1 MAGQNPGSP
10 TDFQYFYEDEVYK
23 INNRGQVVYGL
34 VLENYE
40 ANSSDQESD
49 VETPIQKGEIRV
61 VWHPSGTERV
71 ISEKSVSK
79 THGPLSFPCADKAD
93 PHVTPSSCMPMYL
106 PFMNL
111 LFLFELPWPWSWNR
125 TFLNSLLYYS

>member
-23 INNRGQVVYGL
+23 ITNRGQVVFGL

-49 VETPIQKGEIRV
+49 IETPIQKGEIRV

-71 ISEKSVSK
+71 ISEKSVSQDIAIVLASGLRWPV
-79 THGPLSFPCADKAD
+79 HA
-93 PHVTPSSCMPMYL
+93 
-106 PFMNL
+106 L
-111 LFLFELPWPWSWNR
+111 LRSIVKQI
-125 TFLNSLLYYS
+125 S

>member
-23 INNRGQVVYGL
+23 INNSGQVVFGL

-40 ANSSDQESD
+40 ANLSDQESD
-49 VETPIQKGEIRV
+49 TETPIQKGEIRV

-71 ISEKSVSK
+71 ISEKSVSMRQFS
-79 THGPLSFPCADKAD
+79 GVDF
-93 PHVTPSSCMPMYL
+93 TPALEGFYHCYMMSRSYYVRYFIMGSSIPTSL
-106 PFMNL
+106 
-111 LFLFELPWPWSWNR
+111 R
-125 TFLNSLLYYS
+125 GQLNCRES

>member
-23 INNRGQVVYGL
+23 INNRGQVVFGL
-34 VLENYE
+34 VLENFE

-49 VETPIQKGEIRV
+49 IETPIQKGEIRV

-71 ISEKSVSK
+71 VSEKTVSTCLVCWWYTYACPMKDRRLPPINKYLSVVGLFMSK
-79 THGPLSFPCADKAD
+79 YSNLSHCPLCE
-93 PHVTPSSCMPMYL
+93 V
-106 PFMNL
+106 
-111 LFLFELPWPWSWNR
+111 E
-125 TFLNSLLYYS
+125 

>member
-23 INNRGQVVYGL
+23 INNRGQVVFGL

-49 VETPIQKGEIRV
+49 METAIQKGEIRV

-71 ISEKSVSK
+71 ISEKSVSEK
-79 THGPLSFPCADKAD
+79 INRK
-93 PHVTPSSCMPMYL
+93 
-106 PFMNL
+106 NL
-111 LFLFELPWPWSWNR
+111 VSR
-125 TFLNSLLYYS
+125 D

>member
-23 INNRGQVVYGL
+23 INNHGQVVFGL

-49 VETPIQKGEIRV
+49 IETPIQKGEIRV

-79 THGPLSFPCADKAD
+79 NMSSDSCRLRPISVQHPKVSNSSVARLERVQQPLG
-93 PHVTPSSCMPMYL
+93 L
-106 PFMNL
+106 
-111 LFLFELPWPWSWNR
+111 R
-125 TFLNSLLYYS
+125 G

>member
-23 INNRGQVVYGL
+23 INNTGQVVFGL

-79 THGPLSFPCADKAD
+79 DHGPLSVSHMPTNLSTLFPRTHTDAIIV
-93 PHVTPSSCMPMYL
+93 HYS
-106 PFMNL
+106 L
-111 LFLFELPWPWSWNR
+111 LFSPLGLGSESEV
-125 TFLNSLLYYS
+125 

>member
-23 INNRGQVVYGL
+23 INNRGQVVFGL

-49 VETPIQKGEIRV
+49 IETPIQKGEIRV

-79 THGPLSFPCADKAD
+79 NTNQMTRSQE
-93 PHVTPSSCMPMYL
+93 TPVLINHISIKR
-106 PFMNL
+106 F
-111 LFLFELPWPWSWNR
+111 
-125 TFLNSLLYYS
+125 

>member
-23 INNRGQVVYGL
+23 INNRGQVVFGL

-49 VETPIQKGEIRV
+49 METAIQKGEIRV

-71 ISEKSVSK
+71 ISEKSVSEK
-79 THGPLSFPCADKAD
+79 INRK
-93 PHVTPSSCMPMYL
+93 
-106 PFMNL
+106 NL
-111 LFLFELPWPWSWNR
+111 VSRDWQPRLVKFRFQ
-125 TFLNSLLYYS
+125 YS

>member
-23 INNRGQVVYGL
+23 INNRGQVVFGL

-49 VETPIQKGEIRV
+49 IETPIQKGEIRV

-71 ISEKSVSK
+71 ISEKSVSE
-79 THGPLSFPCADKAD
+79 D
-93 PHVTPSSCMPMYL
+93 
-106 PFMNL
+106 NL
-111 LFLFELPWPWSWNR
+111 QNIVFDLTRCLALAHRGS
-125 TFLNSLLYYS
+125 Y

>member
-23 INNRGQVVYGL
+23 INNRGQVVFGL

-40 ANSSDQESD
+40 GISSDQESD
-49 VETPIQKGEIRV
+49 IEAAVQKGEIRV

-71 ISEKSVSK
+71 ISEKSVSEGLLTK
-79 THGPLSFPCADKAD
+79 
-93 PHVTPSSCMPMYL
+93 L
-106 PFMNL
+106 PFVVTGFVMQFTTEYRTTIVLVFQVHQILNL
-111 LFLFELPWPWSWNR
+111 LYRIIIPKL
-125 TFLNSLLYYS
+125 

>member
-23 INNRGQVVYGL
+23 INNRGQVVFGL

-40 ANSSDQESD
+40 ANSSDQDSD
-49 VETPIQKGEIRV
+49 METPIQKGEIRV

-71 ISEKSVSK
+71 ISEKTVSK
-79 THGPLSFPCADKAD
+79 ALRKCT
-93 PHVTPSSCMPMYL
+93 VSCIPGL
-106 PFMNL
+106 RSHL
-111 LFLFELPWPWSWNR
+111 LCC
-125 TFLNSLLYYS
+125 LLLESNKLE

>member
-49 VETPIQKGEIRV
+49 VETPVQKGEIRV

-71 ISEKSVSK
+71 ISEKSVSI
-79 THGPLSFPCADKAD
+79 TRGPLSFANADKAD
-93 PHVTPSSCMPMYL
+93 PHVTTSSCMPMYL
-106 PFMNL
+106 L
-111 LFLFELPWPWSWNR
+111 R
-125 TFLNSLLYYS
+125 IYYSTLLNLALELE

>member
-23 INNRGQVVYGL
+23 INNRGQVVFGL

-40 ANSSDQESD
+40 GISSDQESD
-49 VETPIQKGEIRV
+49 IEAAVQKGEIRV

-71 ISEKSVSK
+71 ISEKSVSRE
-79 THGPLSFPCADKAD
+79 S
-93 PHVTPSSCMPMYL
+93 
-106 PFMNL
+106 
-111 LFLFELPWPWSWNR
+111 
-125 TFLNSLLYYS
+125 FLNVLVRGAGPVMRPTMEY

>member
-23 INNRGQVVYGL
+23 INNRGQVVFGL

-49 VETPIQKGEIRV
+49 METAIQKGEIRV

-71 ISEKSVSK
+71 ISEKSVSEK
-79 THGPLSFPCADKAD
+79 INRKNLVSRDWQPRL
-93 PHVTPSSCMPMYL
+93 VT
-106 PFMNL
+106 FR
-111 LFLFELPWPWSWNR
+111 FQ
-125 TFLNSLLYYS
+125 YS

>member
-23 INNRGQVVYGL
+23 LNNRGQVVFGL

-49 VETPIQKGEIRV
+49 IETPIQKGEIRV

-79 THGPLSFPCADKAD
+79 DDILNHIWSHALAHLCRYWKIYKYLICGTT
-93 PHVTPSSCMPMYL
+93 TPEP
-106 PFMNL
+106 
-111 LFLFELPWPWSWNR
+111 
-125 TFLNSLLYYS
+125 

>member
-23 INNRGQVVYGL
+23 INNSGQVVFGL

-40 ANSSDQESD
+40 ANLSDQESD
-49 VETPIQKGEIRV
+49 TETPIQKGEIRV

-71 ISEKSVSK
+71 ISEKSVSMRQLYGVNFTQTREGFCHCYMMSK
-79 THGPLSFPCADKAD
+79 SYYIRYFIMGST
-93 PHVTPSSCMPMYL
+93 TPIS
-106 PFMNL
+106 L
-111 LFLFELPWPWSWNR
+111 LGQ
-125 TFLNSLLYYS
+125 LNSIEC

>member
-23 INNRGQVVYGL
+23 INNRGQVVFGL

-49 VETPIQKGEIRV
+49 IETPIQKGEIRV

-71 ISEKSVSK
+71 ISEKSVSEDNYK
-79 THGPLSFPCADKAD
+79 ISYLISRGVWHLRTEVVIENIIRPVLASTT
-93 PHVTPSSCMPMYL
+93 TPKPGARA
-106 PFMNL
+106 N
-111 LFLFELPWPWSWNR
+111 FLK
-125 TFLNSLLYYS
+125 

>member
-23 INNRGQVVYGL
+23 INNSGQVVFGL

-40 ANSSDQESD
+40 ANLSDQESD
-49 VETPIQKGEIRV
+49 TETPIQKGEIRV

-71 ISEKSVSK
+71 ISEKSVSMRQLPGVDFIPAQERFYHCYMMSK
-79 THGPLSFPCADKAD
+79 SYYVRYFIIG
-93 PHVTPSSCMPMYL
+93 SSTLISLRGQMNCME
-106 PFMNL
+106 F
-111 LFLFELPWPWSWNR
+111 
-125 TFLNSLLYYS
+125 

>member
-23 INNRGQVVYGL
+23 INNRGQVVFGL

-49 VETPIQKGEIRV
+49 IETPIQKGEIRV

-71 ISEKSVSK
+71 ISEKSVSEDDYK
-79 THGPLSFPCADKAD
+79 KCIWSHAAFATCAPQCLDIEKYIRASLAGTT
-93 PHVTPSSCMPMYL
+93 TPKPEVSA
-106 PFMNL
+106 N
-111 LFLFELPWPWSWNR
+111 FLE
-125 TFLNSLLYYS
+125 

>member
-23 INNRGQVVYGL
+23 INNRGQVVFGL

-49 VETPIQKGEIRV
+49 IETPIQKGEIRV

-71 ISEKSVSK
+71 ISEKSVSRK
-79 THGPLSFPCADKAD
+79 KFNSIFQLF
-93 PHVTPSSCMPMYL
+93 L
-106 PFMNL
+106 PFNNL
-111 LFLFELPWPWSWNR
+111 QYFSVLKR
-125 TFLNSLLYYS
+125 

>member
-23 INNRGQVVYGL
+23 INNHGQVVFGL

-49 VETPIQKGEIRV
+49 IETPIQKGEIRV

-71 ISEKSVSK
+71 ISEKTVSK
-79 THGPLSFPCADKAD
+79 ACINE
-93 PHVTPSSCMPMYL
+93 VYETPYRRYAMSRVVEKS
-106 PFMNL
+106 
-111 LFLFELPWPWSWNR
+111 
-125 TFLNSLLYYS
+125 